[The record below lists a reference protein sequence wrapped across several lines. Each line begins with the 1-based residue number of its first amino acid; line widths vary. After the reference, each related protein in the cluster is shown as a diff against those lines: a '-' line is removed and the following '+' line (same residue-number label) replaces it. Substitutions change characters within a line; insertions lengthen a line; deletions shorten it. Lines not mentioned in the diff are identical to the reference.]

1 MTTAFVLSGGGSLG
15 AVQVGM
21 LQALAAHGIE
31 PDLLVGTS
39 VGAMNA
45 AWVAAHGASADSLA
59 GLAEVWGRLTRRD
72 VFPLQLGVAL
82 RGILGRSPSLT
93 APDRLGQLVA
103 RHAGIDTLEE
113 ARIPVHLVTAELLTG
128 QNVRLSDGPLVTGV
142 LASAAIPGIFPPIT
156 HSGRH
161 LIDGGV
167 APHTGVTEAFDLG
180 ATIIYVLPAGTSC
193 ALPTPPCSA
202 IGAALHALALL
213 MQQRLAR
220 EVAEFATAATLKI
233 LPPLCPLTI
242 SAADFSHG
250 DELIARSRQVSQE
263 WIAAGN
269 VDLPEPERFLSTHT
283 HRSTAARDLVAGAR
297 QQRG

>member
-1 MTTAFVLSGGGSLG
+1 MTTAFVPSGGGSLG

-39 VGAMNA
+39 VGAINA
-45 AWVAAHGASADSLA
+45 AWVAAHGSSADSLA
-59 GLAEVWGRLTRRD
+59 GLADVWRRIERRD
-72 VFPLQLGVAL
+72 VFPFQVGVAL

-128 QNVRLSDGPLVTGV
+128 QNVRLSDGSLVTGV

-156 HSGRH
+156 HSGRY

-167 APHTGVTEAFDLG
+167 APRTGVAEAFDLG
-180 ATIIYVLPAGTSC
+180 ATVIYVLPAGTSC
-193 ALPTPPCSA
+193 ALPTPPSSQSEQHCTPSRCSCSSVWPVRWPSS
-202 IGAALHALALL
+202 
-213 MQQRLAR
+213 QR
-220 EVAEFATAATLKI
+220 
-233 LPPLCPLTI
+233 
-242 SAADFSHG
+242 
-250 DELIARSRQVSQE
+250 
-263 WIAAGN
+263 
-269 VDLPEPERFLSTHT
+269 
-283 HRSTAARDLVAGAR
+283 
-297 QQRG
+297 QRR